1 MPKLGLEQGLTRSA
15 ATMSVSGIIRD
26 NLVMQHKYPME
37 AVQPVSDGA
46 IDINAGADADEY
58 FETNIP
64 GSNFNADFSFVGWIF
79 PTDITGTV
87 IISAQDGNDDGFR
100 FKLNAS
106 SKLESKL
113 NDTTTTADTTLLANT
128 WQHVAFTYNDT
139 TGNAVNIYLNGVL
152 DEPTA
157 TVDKALAVTDT
168 AVLGTLS
175 YATTSSSFMGYMCNV
190 GVWTG
195 VLTQAQIKSIMW
207 KQYADLTD
215 EDKDA
220 GDTGSSNL
228 VSWYN
233 LDTDATDSTGNYNG
247 SLEP

>member
-1 MPKLGLEQGLTRSA
+1 MPKLGLSHGLTRS
-15 ATMSVSGIIRD
+15 GIVTPGVVTD
-26 NLVMQHKYPME
+26 NLVMKHMYPAG
-37 AVQPVSDGA
+37 AVVPLSDGA
-46 IDINAGADADEY
+46 VDINADADADEY
-58 FETNIP
+58 VETNIP
-64 GSNFNADFSFVGWIF
+64 GSNFNGDFSFVGWIF

-100 FKLNAS
+100 FKLDAN

-157 TVDKALAVTDT
+157 TVDKALAVADT

-195 VLTQAQIKSIMW
+195 VLTQPQIKSIMW

-215 EDKDA
+215 GDKDA
-220 GDTGSSNL
+220 GTTGSSNL